1 MWIIKII
8 KIECFYPPRILNE
21 HWCIYSCLQIPPKE
35 NWFQHVRNV
44 YATAFNFPC
53 IIYNLAFTH
62 LWIHVVHSNIHV
74 KLSVELLFLSHFI
87 WRIKCTVFVFYTF
100 SWSKWF
106 VSKYLSSKDCKW
118 QLWTLTL
125 FPDYY
130 YLLLLLLFDTF
141 SRIRLFLYTKK
152 TKNEIIF

>member
-21 HWCIYSCLQIPPKE
+21 HWCIYSCLQISPKE

-44 YATAFNFPC
+44 YATALNFPC
-53 IIYNLAFTH
+53 IIYNLVFTH
-62 LWIHVVHSNIHV
+62 LWIHVVHSNIQV
-74 KLSVELLFLSHFI
+74 LFLSHFI
-87 WRIKCTVFVFYTF
+87 WRIKWTVFVFYTF

-125 FPDYY
+125 FPELDYSY
-130 YLLLLLLFDTF
+130 TLRRLKT
-141 SRIRLFLYTKK
+141 RLFFRKLFKNYCILY
-152 TKNEIIF
+152 NILRLS